1 MRKNKKVLNII
12 AALLVVLVLLC
23 MMTRSEGFIIINSK
37 LINPKHDAWEAGQ
50 AIRDAE
56 WAKERAAGQKIIDA
70 KHAAQKQETERRRL
84 AINAQNDAKWAKER
98 AAGQK
103 IIDARNAALE
113 KESIANRLALKKKD
127 DARAAALKKEFEA
140 RDLAIKAKDAQLE
153 RENKARI
160 ALHNDAITYARSVIK
175 GKPHRWSKAEDQEE
189 VKAYHDYIA
198 QHSKF

>member
-37 LINPKHDAWEAGQ
+37 LINPKHAAWEAGQ

-70 KHAAQKQETERRRL
+70 KHAA
-84 AINAQNDAKWAKER
+84 
-98 AAGQK
+98 
-103 IIDARNAALE
+103 LE
-113 KESIANRLALKKKD
+113 KESIANR
-127 DARAAALKKEFEA
+127 
-140 RDLAIKAKDAQLE
+140 LAIKAKDAQLE
-153 RENKARI
+153 RENQERI
-160 ALHNDAITYARSVIK
+160 ALHKAALAYARSVIK

-198 QHSKF
+198 QHSKS